1 MRLALAPNSEDYVE
15 VDVAPP
21 VLVPGV
27 IQMSRIKK
35 YHMFCKSRVECWMNL
50 KGQTSWQR

>member
-27 IQMSRIKK
+27 IQCLESRSITC
-35 YHMFCKSRVECWMNL
+35 FVSQESNA
-50 KGQTSWQR
+50 G